1 MAEELEALVCA
12 ADHIISRASP
22 AISRASPAISRAS
35 GEHVEPAG
43 GEAGGEAADV
53 ERAWGEAA
61 DVERA
66 WGEAAGMAMWQQVWC
81 EQQAVGAH
89 EAF

>member
-12 ADHIISRASP
+12 ADHIISRAP
-22 AISRASPAISRAS
+22 PAISRAS
-35 GEHVEPAG
+35 GEHVERAG
-43 GEAGGEAADV
+43 GEAEGEAADV
-53 ERAWGEAA
+53 EK
-61 DVERA
+61 A
-66 WGEAAGMAMWQQVWC
+66 WGEAAGMAMWQQVWS